1 MRFIAWFVALLFSFA
16 FYFWALS
23 GNLEGLVHPFIVY
36 ALVMVPLFSLV
47 GLVTAAYQDA
57 GMIQDASDSI
67 RNRKRR

>member
-1 MRFIAWFVALLFSFA
+1 
-16 FYFWALS
+16 
-23 GNLEGLVHPFIVY
+23 
-36 ALVMVPLFSLV
+36 MVPLFSLV